1 MDKEKLKKQLSDLDM
16 ELLTDL
22 KKELDIE
29 MNKPVE
35 ERDEN
40 LISELEDMISETE
53 DELIS
58 ESKKR
63 SLESVLKMLDEYEA
77 PKHIKLYK
85 RFSVVAACFLFVL
98 GINTVSMKTFG
109 QNIFSAIYQLTKGGI
124 TISANNSG
132 DTDITVSGSD
142 PYGMK
147 AKCAEYGFFP
157 DTPSY
162 IPDGFVLNDIYE
174 ESNDVSD
181 NIIFFYKKNDV
192 KLNFYFTNYK
202 TNDEIPPLG
211 VPTDT
216 YNVTEEQVNGRTT
229 YILKEDKQFT
239 ADFIDCRI
247 DYYIFAEYLDYDE
260 CQKVLE
266 SMS

>member
-1 MDKEKLKKQLSDLDM
+1 MNNLRREIISDLC
-16 ELLTDL
+16 
-22 KKELDIE
+22 KELDQE
-29 MNKPVE
+29 MNKPKKARDVE
-35 ERDEN
+35 RITELNNMIFDLTGMGDEAVN
-40 LISELEDMISETE
+40 QSIESSKNELLRKISENNKS
-53 DELIS
+53 S
-58 ESKKR
+58 
-63 SLESVLKMLDEYEA
+63 
-77 PKHIKLYK
+77 HIKIVK
-85 RFSVVAACFLFVL
+85 RISAAAACLLVIL
-98 GINTVSMKTFG
+98 GLNAASLKTFG
-109 QNIFSAIYQLTKGGI
+109 QNIFSATYQLTKGGI

-211 VPTDT
+211 VPTDI